1 MAAPFFRILRFIAHF
16 YHGINSMLV
25 ISDLFPYSCKAFCV
39 TFQYLCI
46 NIWSHLYF
54 PFILVPM
61 NNNGFIVVIYG
72 HRIYLSLFQF
82 NAIVLR
88 FAQVLSRNW
97 FLKCPTWP
105 VWEFPLTPFIAPFF
119 KGGGCLSGDHVFKTV
134 SLFEQFPTI
143 SVRLSGIDFVYISS
157 NFHNWRHFFRFWLNS
172 SGATPIVFPISQCK
186 TNGFGCPC
194 FIRHFVFI
202 TPHFMLNI
210 LAFYGS
216 AAIVWIV
223 VL

>member
-1 MAAPFFRILRFIAHF
+1 MALLLSYMGIEFIWAFSNLTPLFFDSPKF
-16 YHGINSMLV
+16 YHGTGSWNVPRGPCES
-25 ISDLFPYSCKAFCV
+25 FPW
-39 TFQYLCI
+39 L
-46 NIWSHLYF
+46 
-54 PFILVPM
+54 PF
-61 NNNGFIVVIYG
+61 
-72 HRIYLSLFQF
+72 
-82 NAIVLR
+82 
-88 FAQVLSRNW
+88 
-97 FLKCPTWP
+97 
-105 VWEFPLTPFIAPFF
+105 APFF
-119 KGGGCLSGDHVFKTV
+119 KGGVPSGDHVFKTV

-143 SVRLSGIDFVYISS
+143 SVRFSGIDFVYILSK
-157 NFHNWRHFFRFWLNS
+157 FHKWRHFFHFWLNS

-216 AAIVWIV
+216 AAIVCIV